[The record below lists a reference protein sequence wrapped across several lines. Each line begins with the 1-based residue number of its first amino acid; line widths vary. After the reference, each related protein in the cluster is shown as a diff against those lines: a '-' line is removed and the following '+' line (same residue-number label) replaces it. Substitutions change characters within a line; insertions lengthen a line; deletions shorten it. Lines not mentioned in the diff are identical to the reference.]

1 MEKTDVFEEWGTYA
15 KKKALLA
22 RDIDLEQLERGS
34 GSKIMAITGIRRA
47 GKSSVLMLL
56 AQKLEADGKKVAY
69 VNLEDSRLSGVGTLD
84 DILKWFGED
93 GFLLLDEVTSAHD
106 WEGWLARVH
115 ELLSGRL
122 RLVVSSSRK
131 GLALPNKPLRGR
143 IIQIEMFPLSFREF
157 LFFRKVLVE
166 KTTVGRGRL
175 EKAFLEYLKY
185 GGFPEV
191 VLAGDETDKVRI
203 LGSYFKDIVGL
214 DIAEVSHQDPSKVE
228 AFGRYALQSTY
239 FSASKCLN
247 FFKTVGHKIGKEK
260 LLQLEKYSE
269 AGYLFFF
276 TPIFSYNIKDKA
288 QYPRKAYCGDTGF
301 YHAMGDKA
309 GFGRL
314 YENAAFLELRRRTQ
328 EIAYWKN
335 KDGLETDF
343 VLMRGSDT
351 VEALQVVYELEDAA
365 VKKREFGG
373 ITACA
378 DELKPKRLIIL
389 TKDKA
394 GEVKEGGHMIRLVP
408 LMDWLLD
415 VGANT
420 FNEKVADNFFSIGIQ
435 KFQYK
440 NKKGYLLP

>member
-1 MEKTDVFEEWGTYA
+1 METTGVFEEWGAYT

-22 RDIDLEQLERGS
+22 RDIDLERLGRGS
-34 GSKIMAITGIRRA
+34 ASKIMAITGIRRA
-47 GKSSVLMLL
+47 GKTSVLMLL
-56 AQKLEADGKKVAY
+56 AQKLEAEGKKVAY
-69 VNLEDSRLSGVGTLD
+69 VNLEDSRLSGAGTLD
-84 DILKWFGED
+84 CILKWFGED

-143 IIQIEMFPLSFREF
+143 IIQMEMFPLSFKEF
-157 LFFRKVLVE
+157 LSFRKVAVE

-175 EKAFLEYLKY
+175 EKAFVEYLKY

-191 VLAGDETDKVRI
+191 VLASDETDKVRI

-214 DIAEVSHQDPSKVE
+214 DVAEVSHQDPSTVE

-260 LLQLEKYSE
+260 ILQLEKYSE

-276 TPIFSYNIKDKA
+276 TPIFSHNIKDKA

-301 YHAMGDKA
+301 YHAMGGKA

-314 YENAAFLELRRRTQ
+314 YENAAFLELRRRSQ
-328 EIAYWKN
+328 GMHEIAYWKN
-335 KDGLETDF
+335 KAGLETDF
-343 VLMRGSDT
+343 VLMRGSD
-351 VEALQVVYELEDAA
+351 VIEALQAVYELDDAT

-373 ITACA
+373 MTACA
-378 DELKPKRLIIL
+378 DELKPKRLFML
-389 TKDKA
+389 TKDKT
-394 GEVKEGGHMIRLVP
+394 GEVEKGRHKIRLVP
-408 LMDWLLD
+408 LMDWLL
-415 VGANT
+415 
-420 FNEKVADNFFSIGIQ
+420 E
-435 KFQYK
+435 
-440 NKKGYLLP
+440 

>member
-1 MEKTDVFEEWGTYA
+1 METTGVFEEWSAYA

-22 RDIDLEQLERGS
+22 RDIDLGQIERGS
-34 GSKIMAITGIRRA
+34 ASKIMAITGIRRA

-56 AQKLEADGKKVAY
+56 AQKLSAEGKKVAY
-69 VNLEDSRLSGVGTLD
+69 VNLEDSRLSGEGVLD
-84 DILKWFGED
+84 GILKWFGED

-106 WEGWLARVH
+106 WEGWLSRVH

-143 IIQIEMFPLSFREF
+143 TIQIEMFPLSFKEF
-157 LFFRKVLVE
+157 LSFRKVPVE

-175 EKAFLEYLKY
+175 EKAFFEYLKY

-191 VLAGDETDKVRI
+191 VLACDETDKVRI

-214 DIAEVSHQDPSKVE
+214 DIAEVSHQDPSTVE

-301 YHAMGDKA
+301 YYAMGSRA

-314 YENAAFLELRRRTQ
+314 YENAAFLELKRRGQ
-328 EIAYWKN
+328 GIAYWKN
-335 KDGLETDF
+335 KGGLEADF
-343 VLMRGSDT
+343 VLTRGSN
-351 VEALQVVYELEDAA
+351 VMEAIQVVYELDDAT

-373 ITACA
+373 ISACA

-389 TKDKA
+389 TKDKDGTADA
-394 GEVKEGGHMIRLVP
+394 GRCRIRLVP

-415 VGANT
+415 AGANA
-420 FNEKVADNFFSIGIQ
+420 F
-435 KFQYK
+435 
-440 NKKGYLLP
+440 KGGLR